1 MVDRVYRSDLP
12 ALRKAFSELRS
23 EFSRLEGRSDWVRLR
38 IDPLLR
44 HVERLER
51 LVPLLDSSPL
61 RGGVSM
67 LHSDLVYLRENLRG
81 LQARLA
87 AAQQRRRRPGSRR

>member
-23 EFSRLEGRSDWVRLR
+23 EFSRLEDRSDWVRLR
-38 IDPLLR
+38 IDPLLQ

-51 LVPLLDSSPL
+51 LVPQWESSPM
-61 RGGVSM
+61 RGGVPM
-67 LHSDLVYLRENLRG
+67 LHSDLVYLRENLRR
-81 LQARLA
+81 LQTRLDA
-87 AAQQRRRRPGSRR
+87 VQERRRRPGRTH